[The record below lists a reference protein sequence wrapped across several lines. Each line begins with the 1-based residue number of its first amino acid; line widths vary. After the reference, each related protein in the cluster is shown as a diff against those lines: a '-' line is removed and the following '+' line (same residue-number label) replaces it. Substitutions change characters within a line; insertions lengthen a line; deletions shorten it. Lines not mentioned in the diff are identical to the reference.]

1 LSTVANQL
9 KKAAGAVLPPNPTIE
24 DLSEITWKNR
34 RFVQKDS
41 LARKGAKGRKSWI
54 RSHGT
59 FLVELNYQDL
69 PIGHVWCCNR
79 CDMKGAA
86 EFFSVQAT
94 SSAAD
99 HLRNESSPGDEGVI
113 DIYSGVIPKRRR
125 LEQSAIPRAKIKAI
139 QELSVGFVIDSDV
152 PFTIFEHS
160 FLRKIFNH
168 FDSGLVLKMA
178 WSGSS
183 VTREI
188 HRLFEAKRDTIKAE
202 LRNALTAVHISF
214 DLWTSPNRFAI
225 MAVFAHFI
233 DQLGH
238 QQSRLLALRRQF
250 GAHSSENLADSL
262 IDIVHDWEIEG
273 RVGCAISDN
282 MTAND
287 TCLYYMYQRL
297 DPSMRPV
304 DIKARRM
311 RCYGRTLNLVARA
324 FLFGKDAELF
334 ELEPDINGMRGLV
347 EQDLDHWRRKGPI
360 GKLRNIVKFI
370 RSSPQRSEQFKR
382 VTREQDH
389 EEYRLCE
396 ESTAELEVVMN
407 NETRWNS
414 TYMMI

>member
-1 LSTVANQL
+1 MSRHQNNPFYTWFLFHFISRMSNSPLSPSPAGFPPTTLTPCPTPPSSVFSRLSQPKTVAKQL
-9 KKAAGAVLPPNPTIE
+9 EEAAVGALPPNPTIE
-24 DLSEITWKNR
+24 NLPKITWKNR
-34 RFVQKDS
+34 RFVQEDL

-79 CDMKGAA
+79 CDMRGAA

-99 HLRNESSPGDEGVI
+99 HLQKAHRITPASQSSESSPGDEGVI
-113 DIYSGVIPKRRR
+113 DIYSGATPKRRR

-168 FDSGLVLKMA
+168 FNSDLVLQMA

-188 HRLFEAKRDTIKAE
+188 HRLFEAKRDIIKAE

-225 MAVFAHFI
+225 MA
-233 DQLGH
+233 
-238 QQSRLLALRRQF
+238 
-250 GAHSSENLADSL
+250 
-262 IDIVHDWEIEG
+262 
-273 RVGCAISDN
+273 
-282 MTAND
+282 
-287 TCLYYMYQRL
+287 
-297 DPSMRPV
+297 
-304 DIKARRM
+304 
-311 RCYGRTLNLVARA
+311 
-324 FLFGKDAELF
+324 
-334 ELEPDINGMRGLV
+334 
-347 EQDLDHWRRKGPI
+347 
-360 GKLRNIVKFI
+360 
-370 RSSPQRSEQFKR
+370 
-382 VTREQDH
+382 
-389 EEYRLCE
+389 
-396 ESTAELEVVMN
+396 
-407 NETRWNS
+407 
-414 TYMMI
+414 

>member
-1 LSTVANQL
+1 MSNSPLSPSPAGFPPTTLTPCPTPPSSVFSRLSQHKRSPSSWKKQSLELYLPTRPLRICPRLPGRTVASSKRIRWL
-9 KKAAGAVLPPNPTIE
+9 E
-24 DLSEITWKNR
+24 
-34 RFVQKDS
+34 KD
-41 LARKGAKGRKSWI
+41 
-54 RSHGT
+54 
-59 FLVELNYQDL
+59 Q

-79 CDMKGAA
+79 CNMKGAA

-99 HLRNESSPGDEGVI
+99 HLRKAHRLTPASQSSESSPGDEERHTKGE
-113 DIYSGVIPKRRR
+113 R
-125 LEQSAIPRAKIKAI
+125 KAI

-168 FDSGLVLKMA
+168 FDSDLVLQMA

-238 QQSRLLALRRQF
+238 RQSRLLALRRQF
-250 GAHSSENLADSL
+250 GAHSGENLAGSL
-262 IDIVHDWEIEG
+262 IDIVHEWEIEG
-273 RVGCAISDN
+273 R
-282 MTAND
+282 
-287 TCLYYMYQRL
+287 RL

-311 RCYGRTLNLVARA
+311 RCYGHTLNLVARA
-324 FLFGKDAELF
+324 FLFGKDAS
-334 ELEPDINGMRGLV
+334 
-347 EQDLDHWRRKGPI
+347 H
-360 GKLRNIVKFI
+360 
-370 RSSPQRSEQFKR
+370 SSWSL
-382 VTREQDH
+382 T
-389 EEYRLCE
+389 
-396 ESTAELEVVMN
+396 STACAVLLSRTWIIGAQRAPLLEVVMN
-407 NETRWNS
+407 NGTRWNS
-414 TYMMI
+414 TYMMIKRALRKQTNIRAFLFAIQEEENEARRIPVDDILSSEDWRVLAK

>member
-1 LSTVANQL
+1 
-9 KKAAGAVLPPNPTIE
+9 
-24 DLSEITWKNR
+24 
-34 RFVQKDS
+34 
-41 LARKGAKGRKSWI
+41 
-54 RSHGT
+54 
-59 FLVELNYQDL
+59 
-69 PIGHVWCCNR
+69 
-79 CDMKGAA
+79 
-86 EFFSVQAT
+86 
-94 SSAAD
+94 
-99 HLRNESSPGDEGVI
+99 
-113 DIYSGVIPKRRR
+113 
-125 LEQSAIPRAKIKAI
+125 
-139 QELSVGFVIDSDV
+139 V

-168 FDSGLVLKMA
+168 FDSDLVLQMA

-250 GAHSSENLADSL
+250 GAHSGENLAGSL
-262 IDIVHDWEIEG
+262 IDIVHEWEIEG
-273 RVGCAISDN
+273 RVGCAIFDN

-311 RCYGRTLNLVARA
+311 RCYGHTLNLVARA
-324 FLFGKDAELF
+324 FLFGKDAESF
-334 ELEPDINGMRGLV
+334 ELESDINGMRGLV
-347 EQDLDHWRRKGPI
+347 EQDLDHWRTKGPI

-382 VTREQDH
+382 VAREQDH

-414 TYMMI
+414 TYMMIERALRKQTDIRAFIFATQEEEDGARRIPAEDILSSEDWRVLGEVNEILKPIYLQTMRTQGWGKGDSHGRLWEVLIGIEYLLEHFKD

>member
-1 LSTVANQL
+1 MSRHQNNPFYTWFLFHFISRMLNSPLSSSPAGFPPTILTPCPTPPSSVFSRLSQPKTVAKQL
-9 KKAAGAVLPPNPTIE
+9 EEAAVGALPPNPTIE
-24 DLSEITWKNR
+24 NLPKITWKNR
-34 RFVQKDS
+34 RFVQED
-41 LARKGAKGRKSWI
+41 LAHRITPAS
-54 RSHGT
+54 
-59 FLVELNYQDL
+59 Q
-69 PIGHVWCCNR
+69 
-79 CDMKGAA
+79 
-86 EFFSVQAT
+86 
-94 SSAAD
+94 SS
-99 HLRNESSPGDEGVI
+99 ESSPGDEGVI
-113 DIYSGVIPKRRR
+113 DIYSGATPKRRR

-139 QELSVGFVIDSDV
+139 QELSVGFVIDSGV

-168 FDSGLVLKMA
+168 FDSDLVLQMA

-188 HRLFEAKRDTIKAE
+188 HRLFEAKRDTIKVE
-202 LRNALTAVHISF
+202 LRNALTA
-214 DLWTSPNRFAI
+214 
-225 MAVFAHFI
+225 
-233 DQLGH
+233 
-238 QQSRLLALRRQF
+238 
-250 GAHSSENLADSL
+250 NLAGSL
-262 IDIVHDWEIEG
+262 VDIVHEWEIEG

-311 RCYGRTLNLVARA
+311 RCYGHTLNLVARA
-324 FLFGKDAELF
+324 FLFGKGAELF
-334 ELEPDINGMRGLV
+334 ELESDINGMRGLV
-347 EQDLDHWRRKGPI
+347 EQDLDHWRTKGPI

-382 VTREQDH
+382 VAREQDH

-414 TYMMI
+414 NYMMIERALRKQTDIRAFIFAT